1 MERVYHVNVIEV
13 GRSRL
18 IGNVDRMLER
28 KVPHREGLKLGI
40 SCPDATLVLI
50 IQLTQTHC
58 HLAAAR
64 TGSSDD
70 DERTLGLHIVV
81 LAEAF
86 VRSYQFHVVRIALN
100 EIVAIGPDAKTFQTL
115 LESHGCRL
123 SAPVG
128 DDHRTYHEATALE
141 FASEPEHILVVGD
154 TEVGPFL
161 VLLNVCSTD
170 YYDNL
175 YAVVDFLE
183 HTQLAVWQKTRQHT
197 TGMMVIEELSSKLQ
211 IQFSI
216 KLGYSLLYV
225 FRLYRLIL
233 IIVKPYLHR

>member
-1 MERVYHVNVIEV
+1 MR
-13 GRSRL
+13 RL
-18 IGNVDRMLER
+18 RRRGCA
-28 KVPHREGLKLGI
+28 P
-40 SCPDATLVLI
+40 T
-50 IQLTQTHC
+50 
-58 HLAAAR
+58 
-64 TGSSDD
+64 
-70 DERTLGLHIVV
+70 
-81 LAEAF
+81 
-86 VRSYQFHVVRIALN
+86 
-100 EIVAIGPDAKTFQTL
+100 AIGPDAKTFQTL

-211 IQFSI
+211 IQLSI